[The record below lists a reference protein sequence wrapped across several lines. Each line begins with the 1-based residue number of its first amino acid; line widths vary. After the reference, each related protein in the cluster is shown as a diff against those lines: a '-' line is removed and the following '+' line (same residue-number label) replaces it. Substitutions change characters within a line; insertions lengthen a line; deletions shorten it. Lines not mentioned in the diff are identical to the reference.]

1 MSEVENKDRTE
12 EEQSQKLIFLKSLLI
27 KLINL

>member
-1 MSEVENKDRTE
+1 MSEVENKDRAE
-12 EEQSQKLIFLKSLLI
+12 EEQSQKLIFLKILLI

>member
-1 MSEVENKDRTE
+1 MSEVENKDRIE
-12 EEQSQKLIFLKSLLI
+12 EEQSQKLIFLKILLI

>member
-12 EEQSQKLIFLKSLLI
+12 EEQSQKLIFLKILLI